1 MADQIPAFASNATI
15 NRPLP
20 RGLDDTGAKVNLSG
34 LDVKTHA
41 IGGGYFKTVFTF
53 TAFALT
59 LTNTTGSTGH
69 QGVKIYDFPRGK
81 IHFKAAVS
89 YLAFTTTSV
98 LASTLNSGTSVQY
111 GFGTVTSSAT
121 TLATTMINVLAG
133 TGQTVPTF
141 TSSSTINVASTAVT
155 HHTLANPIPIDGS
168 TTALDLYFNLAAA
181 SGLSATATL
190 TVTGTLVIE
199 WSNLGGWDFQN
210 SAA

>member
-20 RGLDDTGAKVNLSG
+20 RGLDDVGNKVNLAG
-34 LDVKTHA
+34 LDVKTHC
-41 IGGGYFKTVFTF
+41 IGGGHFKTVFTF

-59 LTNTTGSTGH
+59 ITDALAYS
-69 QGVKIYDFPRGK
+69 GVKIYDFPRGK

-89 YLAFTTTSV
+89 YLVFTTTSAI
-98 LASTLNSGTSVQY
+98 ASTLNSGVTVSY
-111 GFGTVTSSAT
+111 GFGTATASSL

-141 TSSSTINVASTAVT
+141 TSSTVINVASAAVT

-168 TTALDLYFNLAAA
+168 ATALDLYFNLAVPTNTDIDAD
-181 SGLSATATL
+181 ATL
-190 TVTGTLVIE
+190 TVTGTLVVE
-199 WSNLGGWDFQN
+199 WSNLGGYDFLN
-210 SAA
+210 V